1 MGKKRSLIVFSLLC
15 LMVLVGCEPDPPI
28 QYTITYH
35 VLDEATNPS
44 SNPSSYT
51 VESATIQLSD
61 PSRTGY
67 TFAGWYS
74 SSNYT
79 GEAIT
84 HIPQGSSGPKHLYAK
99 WTGNTYTVSFNSNDQ
114 AIPNSDPQDL
124 IFGQAYASLPT
135 LTKAY
140 YSHTW
145 NTAQNGS
152 GTTITNATTLST
164 VQNHTLYA
172 QWTPTQYTITYE
184 LNNGQNHASNPATY
198 TFETST
204 ITLADPSRSGYTF
217 GGWYTEAAF
226 TTQITTIAQ
235 GSHDNLTLH
244 AKWTANTYTVSFD
257 SNDQTIQNPTA
268 LDITFGQTYASLP
281 NLSKTG
287 YSHTWNTAQNGSGT
301 TIT

>member
-1 MGKKRSLIVFSLLC
+1 MGKKKSLILALILC
-15 LMVLVGCEPDPPI
+15 LLVLAGCEPDPPV

-35 VLDEATNPS
+35 VLDGASNPS

-51 VESATIQLSD
+51 VETSTIQLAD

-74 SSNYT
+74 SASYT

-99 WTGNTYTVSFNSNDQ
+99 WTGNTYTVSFDSNDQ
-114 AIPNSDPQDL
+114 AIQNPDPQDL

-140 YSHTW
+140 YGHTW
-145 NTAQNGS
+145 NTVQNGS

-164 VQNHTLYA
+164 AQNHTLYA
-172 QWTPTQYTITYE
+172 QWTPTQYTITYT
-184 LNNGQNHASNPATY
+184 LNEGQNSSSNPATY
-198 TFETST
+198 TVETST
-204 ITLADPSRSGYTF
+204 ITLADPSRDGYSF
-217 GGWYTEAAF
+217 ASWYTEAAF
-226 TTQITTIAQ
+226 TTQVTTIAQ

-244 AKWTANTYTVSFD
+244 AKWTANSYTVSFD
-257 SNDQTIQNPTA
+257 SQDSQLADPGAQNIA
-268 LDITFGQTYASLP
+268 FGQTYAS
-281 NLSKTG
+281 
-287 YSHTWNTAQNGSGT
+287 
-301 TIT
+301 